1 MKILFGPV
9 SSRRFGRSLGIDL
22 SPSKKQCNFDC
33 VYCELDPKKAQE
45 KQDEIISIDKII
57 SEVKVMLEKNVEF
70 DFLTLTANG
79 EPSLYPYLNELILS
93 LRSIAKD
100 KKLLILSNGTA
111 VLDEDK
117 FNALLKLDV
126 VKFSLDSAVAKT
138 FYRIDRALKNID
150 LEKMIEKMADFRAR
164 FNGDLIMEILVV
176 KDLND
181 NEEEFEALNQA
192 LKKIMPL
199 RVDLST
205 IDRPPAYAVK
215 KVSEEKLLE
224 LSKLIDSTPVLLAKR
239 HYEGEK
245 LSFNEEELLKMLHL
259 RSQSEI
265 DIEVKFDEQSKTL
278 LNQLIKEKKVK
289 ILDLAGVKFVRGILK
304 KNM

>member
-1 MKILFGPV
+1 MRILFGPV

-57 SEVKVMLEKNVEF
+57 SEVKVVLEKNVEF

-79 EPSLYPYLNELILS
+79 EPSLYPHLNELILS

-289 ILDLAGVKFVRGILK
+289 ILDLAGVKFYK
-304 KNM
+304 A

>member
-57 SEVKVMLEKNVEF
+57 SEVKAMLKKNVEF

-111 VLDEDK
+111 VLDENK

-181 NEEEFEALNQA
+181 NEEEFKALNQA

-199 RVDLST
+199 RVDLNT
-205 IDRPPAYAVK
+205 IDRPPAYTVK

-239 HYEGEK
+239 HYEGKK

-265 DIEVKFDEQSKTL
+265 DIEAKFDEQSKTL

-289 ILDLAGVKFVRGILK
+289 ILDLAGVKFYK
-304 KNM
+304 F

>member
-164 FNGDLIMEILVV
+164 FNGDLIMEILVI

-289 ILDLAGVKFVRGILK
+289 ILDLAGVKFYKV
-304 KNM
+304 

>member
-1 MKILFGPV
+1 MKILFGPIN
-9 SSRRFGRSLGIDL
+9 SRRFGRSLGIDL

-33 VYCELDPKKAQE
+33 VYCELEAQKPQA
-45 KQDEIISIDKII
+45 KQDEIVSVEEIVL
-57 SEVKVMLEKNVEF
+57 EVQNILEKNISF

-79 EPSLYPYLNELILS
+79 EPSLYPHLEELISS
-93 LRSIAKD
+93 LRKIAKD

-111 VLDEDK
+111 ILDQDK

-126 VKFSLDSAVAKT
+126 VKFSLDSAISKT

-150 LEKMIEKMADFRAR
+150 LEKMIEKMAEFKTQ
-164 FNGDLIMEILVV
+164 FKGDLVMEILVV

-181 NEEEFEALNQA
+181 NEEEFVALNQA
-192 LKKIMPL
+192 LAKIAPL

-215 KVSEEKLLE
+215 KVSEERLLE
-224 LSKLIDSTPVLLAKR
+224 LSKLITSTPVLLPKR

-245 LSFNEEELLKMLHL
+245 LNFNEEELLKMLHL

-265 DIEVKFDEQSKTL
+265 DIENKLDNASQIL
-278 LNQLIKEKKVK
+278 LDKLIKEEKVK
-289 ILDLAGVKFVRGILK
+289 ILNLAGVKFYK
-304 KNM
+304 A

>member
-1 MKILFGPV
+1 MKILFGPIN
-9 SSRRFGRSLGIDL
+9 SRRFGRSLGIDL

-33 VYCELDPKKAQE
+33 VYCELEARKPQA
-45 KQDEIISIDKII
+45 KQDEIVSVEEIVL
-57 SEVKVMLEKNVEF
+57 EVQNTLEKNISF

-79 EPSLYPYLNELILS
+79 EPSLYPHLEELISS
-93 LRSIAKD
+93 LRKIAKD

-111 VLDEDK
+111 VLDQDK

-126 VKFSLDSAVAKT
+126 VKFSLDSAISKT

-150 LEKMIEKMADFRAR
+150 LEKMIEKMAEFKTQ
-164 FNGDLIMEILVV
+164 FKGDLVMEILVV

-181 NEEEFEALNQA
+181 NEEEFIALNQA
-192 LKKIMPL
+192 LAKIAPL

-215 KVSEEKLLE
+215 KVSEERLLE
-224 LSKLIDSTPVLLAKR
+224 LSKLITSTPVLLPKR

-245 LSFNEEELLKMLHL
+245 LNFNEEELLKMLHL

-265 DIEVKFDEQSKTL
+265 DIENKLDKASQVL
-278 LNQLIKEKKVK
+278 LGKLIKEEKVK
-289 ILDLAGVKFVRGILK
+289 ILNLAGVKFYK
-304 KNM
+304 A

>member
-1 MKILFGPV
+1 MKILFGPIN
-9 SSRRFGRSLGIDL
+9 SRRFGRSLGIDL

-33 VYCELDPKKAQE
+33 VYCELEAQKPQA
-45 KQDEIISIDKII
+45 KQDEIVSVEEIVL
-57 SEVKVMLEKNVEF
+57 EVQNILEKNISF

-79 EPSLYPYLNELILS
+79 EPSLYPHLEELISS
-93 LRSIAKD
+93 LRKIAKD

-111 VLDEDK
+111 VLDQDK

-126 VKFSLDSAVAKT
+126 VKFSLDSAIPKT

-150 LEKMIEKMADFRAR
+150 LEKMIEKIAEFKTQ
-164 FNGDLIMEILVV
+164 FKGDLVMEILVV

-181 NEEEFEALNQA
+181 NEEEFIALNQA
-192 LKKIMPL
+192 LAKIAPL

-215 KVSEEKLLE
+215 KVSEERLLE
-224 LSKLIDSTPVLLAKR
+224 LSKLITSTPVLLPKR

-245 LSFNEEELLKMLHL
+245 LNFNEEELLKMLHL

-265 DIEVKFDEQSKTL
+265 DIENKLDKASQVL
-278 LNQLIKEKKVK
+278 LDKLIKEEKVK
-289 ILDLAGVKFVRGILK
+289 ILNLAGVKFYK
-304 KNM
+304 A

>member
-22 SPSKKQCNFDC
+22 SPNKKQCNFDC

-79 EPSLYPYLNELILS
+79 EPSLYPHLNELILS

-100 KKLLILSNGTA
+100 KKLLILSNGAA

-126 VKFSLDSAVAKT
+126 VKFSLDSAVTKT

-181 NEEEFEALNQA
+181 NEEEFKALNQA

-289 ILDLAGVKFVRGILK
+289 ILDLAGVKFYKV
-304 KNM
+304 

>member
-33 VYCELDPKKAQE
+33 VYCELDPKKTQE

-79 EPSLYPYLNELILS
+79 EPSLYPHLNELILS

-265 DIEVKFDEQSKTL
+265 DIEMKFDEQSKTL

-289 ILDLAGVKFVRGILK
+289 ILDLAGVKFYKV
-304 KNM
+304 

>member
-33 VYCELDPKKAQE
+33 VYCELVQKKAQE

-57 SEVKVMLEKNVEF
+57 SEVKAVLEKNVEF

-181 NEEEFEALNQA
+181 NEEEFKALNQA

-215 KVSEEKLLE
+215 KVSEEKLLK

-245 LSFNEEELLKMLHL
+245 LNFNKEELLKMLHL

-265 DIEVKFDEQSKTL
+265 DIEAKFDEQSKTL

-289 ILDLAGVKFVRGILK
+289 ILDLAGVKFYKV
-304 KNM
+304 

>member
-1 MKILFGPV
+1 MKILFGPIN
-9 SSRRFGRSLGIDL
+9 SRRFGRSLGIDL

-33 VYCELDPKKAQE
+33 VYCELEAQKPQA
-45 KQDEIISIDKII
+45 KQDEIVSVEEIVL
-57 SEVKVMLEKNVEF
+57 EVQNILEKNISF

-79 EPSLYPYLNELILS
+79 EPSLYPHLEELISS
-93 LRSIAKD
+93 LRKIAKD

-111 VLDEDK
+111 VLDQDK

-126 VKFSLDSAVAKT
+126 VKFSLDSAISKT

-150 LEKMIEKMADFRAR
+150 LEKMIEKMAEFKTQ
-164 FNGDLIMEILVV
+164 FKGDLVMEILVI

-181 NEEEFEALNQA
+181 NEEEFIALNQA
-192 LKKIMPL
+192 LAKIAPL

-215 KVSEEKLLE
+215 KVSEERLLE
-224 LSKLIDSTPVLLAKR
+224 LSKLITSTPVLLPKR
-239 HYEGEK
+239 HYESEK
-245 LSFNEEELLKMLHL
+245 LNFNEEELLKMLHL

-265 DIEVKFDEQSKTL
+265 DIENKLDNASQVL
-278 LNQLIKEKKVK
+278 LDKLIKEEKVK
-289 ILDLAGVKFVRGILK
+289 ILNLAGVKFYK
-304 KNM
+304 A

>member
-1 MKILFGPV
+1 MKILFGPIN
-9 SSRRFGRSLGIDL
+9 SRRFGRSLGIDL

-33 VYCELDPKKAQE
+33 VYCELEARKPQA
-45 KQDEIISIDKII
+45 KQDEIVSVEEIVL
-57 SEVKVMLEKNVEF
+57 EVQNTLEKNISF

-79 EPSLYPYLNELILS
+79 EPSLYPHLEELISS
-93 LRSIAKD
+93 LRKIAKD

-111 VLDEDK
+111 VLDQDK

-126 VKFSLDSAVAKT
+126 VKFSLDSAISKT

-150 LEKMIEKMADFRAR
+150 LEKMIEKMAEFKTQ
-164 FNGDLIMEILVV
+164 FKGDLVMEILVV

-181 NEEEFEALNQA
+181 NEEEFVALNQA
-192 LKKIMPL
+192 LAKIAPL

-224 LSKLIDSTPVLLAKR
+224 LSKLITSTPVLLPKR

-245 LSFNEEELLKMLHL
+245 LNFNEEELLKMLHL

-265 DIEVKFDEQSKTL
+265 DIENKLDKASQVL
-278 LNQLIKEKKVK
+278 LDKLIKEEKVK
-289 ILDLAGVKFVRGILK
+289 ILNLAGVKFYK
-304 KNM
+304 A

>member
-45 KQDEIISIDKII
+45 KQNEIISIDKII
-57 SEVKVMLEKNVEF
+57 SEVKAMLEKNIEF

-79 EPSLYPYLNELILS
+79 EPSLYPHLNELILS

-126 VKFSLDSAVAKT
+126 VKFSLDSAVTKT

-181 NEEEFEALNQA
+181 NEEEFKALNQA

-289 ILDLAGVKFVRGILK
+289 ILDLAGVKFYKV
-304 KNM
+304 

>member
-1 MKILFGPV
+1 MKILFGPIN
-9 SSRRFGRSLGIDL
+9 SRRFGRSLGIDL

-57 SEVKVMLEKNVEF
+57 SEVKVVLEKNVEF

-79 EPSLYPYLNELILS
+79 EPSLYPHLNELILS

-111 VLDEDK
+111 VLDGDK

-138 FYRIDRALKNID
+138 FYRIDRALKNIN
-150 LEKMIEKMADFRAR
+150 LEKMIEKMAEFKTQ
-164 FNGDLIMEILVV
+164 FKGDLVMEILVV

-181 NEEEFEALNQA
+181 NEEEFIALNQA
-192 LKKIMPL
+192 LAKIAPL

-215 KVSEEKLLE
+215 KISEERLLE
-224 LSKLIDSTPVLLAKR
+224 LSKLITSTPVLLPKR

-245 LSFNEEELLKMLHL
+245 LNFNEEELLKMLHL

-265 DIEVKFDEQSKTL
+265 DIENKLDKTSQL
-278 LNQLIKEKKVK
+278 LLDKLIKEEKIK
-289 ILDLAGVKFVRGILK
+289 ILNLAGVKFYK
-304 KNM
+304 A

>member
-22 SPSKKQCNFDC
+22 SPNKKQCNFDC

-181 NEEEFEALNQA
+181 NEEEFKALNQA

-205 IDRPPAYAVK
+205 IDRPPAYVVK

-265 DIEVKFDEQSKTL
+265 DIEVKFDKQSKTL

-289 ILDLAGVKFVRGILK
+289 ILDLAGVKFYKV
-304 KNM
+304 

>member
-57 SEVKVMLEKNVEF
+57 SEVKAMLEKNIEF

-79 EPSLYPYLNELILS
+79 EPSLYPHLNELILS

-126 VKFSLDSAVAKT
+126 VKFSLDSAVTKT

-164 FNGDLIMEILVV
+164 FNGDMIMEILVV

-181 NEEEFEALNQA
+181 NEEEFKALNQA

-289 ILDLAGVKFVRGILK
+289 ILDLAGVKFYKV
-304 KNM
+304 

>member
-22 SPSKKQCNFDC
+22 SPNKKQCNFDC

-100 KKLLILSNGTA
+100 KKLLILSNGAA

-126 VKFSLDSAVAKT
+126 VKFSLDSAVTKT

-181 NEEEFEALNQA
+181 NEEEFKALNQA

-289 ILDLAGVKFVRGILK
+289 ILDLAGVKFYKV
-304 KNM
+304 

>member
-57 SEVKVMLEKNVEF
+57 SEVKAMLEKNIEF

-79 EPSLYPYLNELILS
+79 EPSLYPHLNELILS

-126 VKFSLDSAVAKT
+126 VKFSLDSAVTKT

-181 NEEEFEALNQA
+181 NEEEFKALNQA

-205 IDRPPAYAVK
+205 IDRPPTYAVK

-289 ILDLAGVKFVRGILK
+289 ILDLAGVKFYKV
-304 KNM
+304 

>member
-1 MKILFGPV
+1 MKILFGPI

-45 KQDEIISIDKII
+45 KQDEIISIDKIV
-57 SEVKVMLEKNVEF
+57 SEVKAMLKKNVEF

-93 LRSIAKD
+93 LRNIIKD

-111 VLDEDK
+111 VLDENK

-126 VKFSLDSAVAKT
+126 VKFSLDSAIPKT

-150 LEKMIEKMADFRAR
+150 LEKMIEKMADFRAQ

-181 NEEEFEALNQA
+181 NEEEFKILNQA

-239 HYEGEK
+239 HYEGKK

-265 DIEVKFDEQSKTL
+265 DIEVKFDEKSKTL

-289 ILDLAGVKFVRGILK
+289 ILDLAGIKFYK
-304 KNM
+304 A

>member
-45 KQDEIISIDKII
+45 KQDKIISIDKII

-289 ILDLAGVKFVRGILK
+289 ILDLAGVKFYKV
-304 KNM
+304 

>member
-22 SPSKKQCNFDC
+22 SPNKKQCNFDC

-100 KKLLILSNGTA
+100 KKLLILSNSTA

-181 NEEEFEALNQA
+181 NEEEFKALNQA

-265 DIEVKFDEQSKTL
+265 DIEVKFDKQSKTL

-289 ILDLAGVKFVRGILK
+289 ILDLAGVKFYKV
-304 KNM
+304 

>member
-22 SPSKKQCNFDC
+22 SPNKKQCNFDC

-57 SEVKVMLEKNVEF
+57 SEVKAMLEKNVEF

-79 EPSLYPYLNELILS
+79 EPSLYPHLNELILS

-126 VKFSLDSAVAKT
+126 VKFSLDSAVTKT

-181 NEEEFEALNQA
+181 NEEEFKALNQA

-289 ILDLAGVKFVRGILK
+289 ILDLAGVKFYKV
-304 KNM
+304 

>member
-57 SEVKVMLEKNVEF
+57 SEVKAMLEKNVKF

-79 EPSLYPYLNELILS
+79 EPSLYPHLNELILS

-126 VKFSLDSAVAKT
+126 VKFSLDSAATKT

-181 NEEEFEALNQA
+181 NEEEFKALNQA

-245 LSFNEEELLKMLHL
+245 LSFNEEELLKILHL

-265 DIEVKFDEQSKTL
+265 DIEAKFDEQSKTL

-289 ILDLAGVKFVRGILK
+289 ILDLAGIKFYKV
-304 KNM
+304 

>member
-57 SEVKVMLEKNVEF
+57 SEVKAMLEKNVEF

-181 NEEEFEALNQA
+181 NEEEFKALNQV
-192 LKKIMPL
+192 LKKIAPL

-289 ILDLAGVKFVRGILK
+289 ILDLAGVKFYKV
-304 KNM
+304 

>member
-100 KKLLILSNGTA
+100 KKLLILSNGAA

-126 VKFSLDSAVAKT
+126 VKFSLDSAVTKT

-181 NEEEFEALNQA
+181 NEEEFKALNQA

-289 ILDLAGVKFVRGILK
+289 ILDLAGVKFYKV
-304 KNM
+304 

>member
-1 MKILFGPV
+1 MKTLFGPV

-22 SPSKKQCNFDC
+22 SPGKKQCNFDC

-45 KQDEIISIDKII
+45 KQDEIIGIDKII
-57 SEVKVMLEKNVEF
+57 SEVKAMLKKNVEF

-111 VLDEDK
+111 VLDENK

-126 VKFSLDSAVAKT
+126 VKFSLDSAVVKT

-181 NEEEFEALNQA
+181 NEEEFKALNQA
-192 LKKIMPL
+192 LKKIIPL

-265 DIEVKFDEQSKTL
+265 DIEVKFDEKSKTL
-278 LNQLIKEKKVK
+278 LNQLVKERKVK
-289 ILDLAGVKFVRGILK
+289 ILDLAGVKFYKV
-304 KNM
+304 

>member
-126 VKFSLDSAVAKT
+126 VKFSLNSAVAKT

-289 ILDLAGVKFVRGILK
+289 ILDLAGVKFYKV
-304 KNM
+304 

>member
-33 VYCELDPKKAQE
+33 VYCELDPKKTQE
-45 KQDEIISIDKII
+45 KQDEIISIDKIV
-57 SEVKVMLEKNVEF
+57 SEVKAMLEKNVEF

-79 EPSLYPYLNELILS
+79 EPSLYPYLNELISS

-111 VLDEDK
+111 VLDENK

-126 VKFSLDSAVAKT
+126 VKFSLDSAIAKT
-138 FYRIDRALKNID
+138 FYRIDRALKNIN

-181 NEEEFEALNQA
+181 NEEEFKALNQA

-224 LSKLIDSTPVLLAKR
+224 LSKLIDSTPILLAKR

-265 DIEVKFDEQSKTL
+265 DIEVKFDEKSKTL
-278 LNQLIKEKKVK
+278 LNRLIKEKKVK
-289 ILDLAGVKFVRGILK
+289 ILDLAGVKFYKV
-304 KNM
+304 

>member
-57 SEVKVMLEKNVEF
+57 SEVKVVLEKNVEF

-126 VKFSLDSAVAKT
+126 VKFSLDSAVTKT

-181 NEEEFEALNQA
+181 NEEEFKALNQA

-265 DIEVKFDEQSKTL
+265 DIEAKFDEQSKTL

-289 ILDLAGVKFVRGILK
+289 ILDLAGIKFYKV
-304 KNM
+304 

>member
-289 ILDLAGVKFVRGILK
+289 ILDLVGVKFYKV
-304 KNM
+304 

>member
-1 MKILFGPV
+1 MKILFGPIN
-9 SSRRFGRSLGIDL
+9 SRRFGRSLGIDL

-33 VYCELDPKKAQE
+33 VYCELEAQKPQA
-45 KQDEIISIDKII
+45 KQDEIVSVEEIVL
-57 SEVKVMLEKNVEF
+57 EVQNILEKNISF

-79 EPSLYPYLNELILS
+79 EPSLYPHLEELISS
-93 LRSIAKD
+93 LRKIAKD

-111 VLDEDK
+111 VLDQDK

-126 VKFSLDSAVAKT
+126 VKFSLDSAISKT

-150 LEKMIEKMADFRAR
+150 LEKMIEKMAEFKTQ
-164 FNGDLIMEILVV
+164 FKGDLVMEILVV

-181 NEEEFEALNQA
+181 NEEEFIALNQA
-192 LKKIMPL
+192 LAKIAPL

-215 KVSEEKLLE
+215 KVSEERLLE
-224 LSKLIDSTPVLLAKR
+224 LSKLITSTPVLLPKR

-245 LSFNEEELLKMLHL
+245 LNFNEEELLKMLHL

-265 DIEVKFDEQSKTL
+265 DIENKLDKASQVL
-278 LNQLIKEKKVK
+278 LDKLIKEEKVK
-289 ILDLAGVKFVRGILK
+289 ILNLAGVKFYK
-304 KNM
+304 A

>member
-1 MKILFGPV
+1 MKILFGPIN
-9 SSRRFGRSLGIDL
+9 SRRFGRSLGIDL

-33 VYCELDPKKAQE
+33 VYCELEAQKPQA
-45 KQDEIISIDKII
+45 KQDEIVSVEEII
-57 SEVKVMLEKNVEF
+57 LEVQSALEKNVPF

-79 EPSLYPYLNELILS
+79 EPSLYPHLDKLISS
-93 LRSIAKD
+93 LRKIAKD

-111 VLDEDK
+111 VLDQDK
-117 FNALLKLDV
+117 FNTLLKLDV
-126 VKFSLDSAVAKT
+126 VKFSLDSAISKT

-150 LEKMIEKMADFRAR
+150 LEKMIEKMAEFKTQ
-164 FNGDLIMEILVV
+164 FKGDLVMEILVV

-181 NEEEFEALNQA
+181 NEEEFIALNQA
-192 LKKIMPL
+192 LAKIAPL

-215 KVSEEKLLE
+215 KISEERLLE
-224 LSKLIDSTPVLLAKR
+224 LSKLITSTPVLLPKR

-245 LSFNEEELLKMLHL
+245 LNFNEEELLKMLHL

-265 DIEVKFDEQSKTL
+265 DIENKLDKASQVL
-278 LNQLIKEKKVK
+278 LDKLIKEEKVK
-289 ILDLAGVKFVRGILK
+289 ILNLAGVKFYK
-304 KNM
+304 A

>member
-150 LEKMIEKMADFRAR
+150 LEKMIEKMVDFRAR

-224 LSKLIDSTPVLLAKR
+224 LSKLIDSTPILLAKR

-289 ILDLAGVKFVRGILK
+289 ILDLAGVKFYKV
-304 KNM
+304 